1 MPITLRSATVAD
13 ADALFPLAAGLS
25 TSFAVERSDF
35 DRSLSSLIANDSV
48 ALLVAELDDEICGYL
63 LGFEHLTFYANGRVA
78 WVEEVMVAGEVRR
91 HGIGAALTER
101 FESWARDR
109 GCRLVA
115 LATRRAAPF
124 YLACGYEESA
134 SYFRKLL

>member
-1 MPITLRSATVAD
+1 MAVVIRPATAAD
-13 ADALFPLAAGLS
+13 ADALFPLAAALS
-25 TSFAVERSDF
+25 SSFAVERGAF
-35 DRSLSSLIANDSV
+35 DRSLHALVADDSA
-48 ALLVAELDDEICGYL
+48 ALLVAEIGDALGGYL
-63 LGFEHLTFYANGRVA
+63 LGFDHFTFYANGRVA
-78 WVEEVMVAGEVRR
+78 WIEEILVVETARR
-91 HGIGAALTER
+91 GGIGAALDAA